1 MRQLMIIL
9 LTVMFSNTL
18 SAQDIY
24 KEVKLLK
31 QRSEALMN
39 DTTKSMETR
48 LVACFK
54 NDALYYLISKAG
66 DDSTFTEYELGQ
78 QANAMI
84 EYVNLYVKKLSEQ
97 KKKKDRETV
106 KDRFKYAS
114 MQNSLFND
122 MDKDLV
128 YGYVNNDRYIT
139 QFSLDTNWV
148 KALAAVR
155 R

>member
-106 KDRFKYAS
+106 KNRFKYAS